1 MTSYP
6 MQYTH
11 PPRRVPL
18 SLRVVNFFNAGAQIG
33 WFVFGFGMIF
43 FWAFT
48 WNADYSFVTFRGQH
62 PMTRGRVTAV
72 EDTRASE
79 NKQHI
84 HAHHYEY
91 SVLGVPYQG
100 TSWTKDQQLSAG
112 TVVDVEYDDA
122 DPQRSRIAGMRRGM
136 FGPGVLFVVIFPA
149 IGLALLLGFTR
160 AGAKR
165 NDLLRDG
172 VFTTGVLKSRQPTN
186 MMVNKRRVFEL
197 IFEFTTRDGRRCE
210 ASARTTDPARLEDEA
225 KEPLLYDP
233 ENPSKAYVLDEAP
246 ARPKVEMNGDLVG
259 RPGAAIAALILP
271 ALVLLGHGLVVF
283 LKFR

>member
-1 MTSYP
+1 
-6 MQYTH
+6 
-11 PPRRVPL
+11 
-18 SLRVVNFFNAGAQIG
+18 VVNFFNMGAQIG

-48 WNADYSFVTFRGQH
+48 WNVDFSFVTFRGEH
-62 PMTRGRVTAV
+62 RTTTGRVTEV

-84 HAHHYEY
+84 YAHHYEY
-91 SVLGVPYQG
+91 SVLGTPYKG
-100 TSWTKDQQLSAG
+100 TSWTKEQQLSAG
-112 TVVDVEYDDA
+112 TVVDVEYDDVH
-122 DPQRSRIAGMRRGM
+122 PERSRIAGMRRGM
-136 FGPGVLFVVIFPA
+136 FSPGVLFVVIFPA
-149 IGLALLLGFTR
+149 IGLGLLLGFTR
-160 AGAKR
+160 SGVKR
-165 NDLLRDG
+165 NHLLRDG

-210 ASARTTDPARLEDEA
+210 ASARTTDPGRLEDEA

-233 ENPSKAYVLDEAP
+233 ENPSKAYLLDEAP

-259 RPGAAIAALILP
+259 RPQAAIASLIVP
-271 ALVLLGHGLVVF
+271 ALVMLGHGLVVYF
-283 LKFR
+283 KFT